1 MTVISATSGSPGI
14 GKINSCDLQSGQTLF
29 DGLEVAM
36 NSRKQQVRRQGQ
48 VVSRGCERMG
58 ERSML
63 EAVGGEVS
71 GKDAAVLRC
80 SPGLR
85 SDARTPCFS
94 PYLKVVAH
102 GPKQAWSQPQRPPI
116 PIASQRRHFFFASC
130 YLQTL
135 EHGYRQQLYSFHPST
150 FIIIMTANGS

>member
-63 EAVGGEVS
+63 EAVGGI
-71 GKDAAVLRC
+71 GKRC
-80 SPGLR
+80 SSFEVQPG
-85 SDARTPCFS
+85 TQ
-94 PYLKVVAH
+94 V
-102 GPKQAWSQPQRPPI
+102 
-116 PIASQRRHFFFASC
+116 
-130 YLQTL
+130 
-135 EHGYRQQLYSFHPST
+135 
-150 FIIIMTANGS
+150 